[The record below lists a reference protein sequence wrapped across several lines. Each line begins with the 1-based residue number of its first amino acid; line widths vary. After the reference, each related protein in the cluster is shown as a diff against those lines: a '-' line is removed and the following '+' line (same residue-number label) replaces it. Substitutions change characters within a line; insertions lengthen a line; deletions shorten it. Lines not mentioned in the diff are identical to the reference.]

1 MQKIDELDSKLLI
14 ELKKDC
20 NISIPL
26 LSKKFG
32 INSSVLYS
40 RINRLVKK
48 KIITKFTIETDD
60 SQLGIGVKALVGI
73 NRDPKDKSSI
83 HKLLMDIPNVVSIYE
98 VTGRFDIMIRIF
110 AEDLEQLHS
119 AIIEKIGNIN
129 GIINT
134 ETFVEPSLISAVIS
148 FGVFPSI
155 LIPSDWHVPMIC
167 FATDFIS
174 VAYDD
179 SNFTLATL
187 MIASI
192 EMSLT
197 QSVPDVP
204 EPF

>member
-1 MQKIDELDSKLLI
+1 MQKIDDLDSKLLI

-110 AEDLEQLHS
+110 AGDLEQLHS

-134 ETFVEPSLISAVIS
+134 ETFVELQKTEKEQIYIK
-148 FGVFPSI
+148 
-155 LIPSDWHVPMIC
+155 
-167 FATDFIS
+167 
-174 VAYDD
+174 
-179 SNFTLATL
+179 
-187 MIASI
+187 
-192 EMSLT
+192 
-197 QSVPDVP
+197 
-204 EPF
+204 

>member
-73 NRDPKDKSSI
+73 NRDPKDKFSI

-134 ETFVEPSLISAVIS
+134 ETFVELQKTEKEQIYIK
-148 FGVFPSI
+148 
-155 LIPSDWHVPMIC
+155 
-167 FATDFIS
+167 
-174 VAYDD
+174 
-179 SNFTLATL
+179 
-187 MIASI
+187 
-192 EMSLT
+192 
-197 QSVPDVP
+197 
-204 EPF
+204 